1 MWSVPCTPIPPTYKW
16 FDVKPAASAA
26 GVVVAWCVIALAP
39 EERSPLTVSDY
50 RQASVQVEWTADGE
64 CGGWLGCGNCTIAQL
79 LKRASRKSGADL
91 GWLRAPSFRW
101 LAADW
106 RQRQWRTTRLM
117 SQHVADVPFRRSV
130 LLICPGWAVGRS
142 ACASVWRRQ
151 DTART
156 DSPTVSNANKP
167 EWSNWH
173 GSESSSL
180 ETDVYVWCY
189 PLLVVYDRNNDDESH
204 IMNIQS
210 EYTENIW

>member
-1 MWSVPCTPIPPTYKW
+1 MWSGPCTPIPPTYKW

-50 RQASVQVEWTADGE
+50 RQASVQVESTADGK
-64 CGGWLGCGNCTIAQL
+64 CGGWLGCGNCMIAQL

-91 GWLRAPSFRW
+91 WWIQSHSFRW

-106 RQRQWRTTRLM
+106 RRRQRRTVAHARSWCAVLM
-117 SQHVADVPFRRSV
+117 ISASDLSGLSV
-130 LLICPGWAVGRS
+130 LHVPLSDVGRTCGKNGQS
-142 ACASVWRRQ
+142 SGCV
-151 DTART
+151 
-156 DSPTVSNANKP
+156 VSNANKP
-167 EWSNWH
+167 EWSNWR

-180 ETDVYVWCY
+180 ETDVYVCCY
-189 PLLVVYDRNNDDESH
+189 ALLVVYDRNNDDESH

-210 EYTENIW
+210 EYTEITW